1 MKSKQI
7 DINNEKPNEIRTE
20 SISNCNVLVIILN
33 GNGQIL
39 SIQKSVDRTDNEAW
53 LNQCVCF

>member
-20 SISNCNVLVIILN
+20 SISKYNALVIIVN
-33 GNGQIL
+33 GNGQML
-39 SIQKSVDRTDNEAW
+39 SIQKSVDRADNET
-53 LNQCVCF
+53 